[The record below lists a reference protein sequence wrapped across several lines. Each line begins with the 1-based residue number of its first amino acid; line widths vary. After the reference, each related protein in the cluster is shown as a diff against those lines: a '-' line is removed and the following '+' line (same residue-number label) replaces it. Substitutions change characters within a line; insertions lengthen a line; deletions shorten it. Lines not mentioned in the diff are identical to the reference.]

1 MKNIVLATVVLALFT
16 TFGFAQ
22 QKPTLEKQGDLVKVV
37 YYHHNGTIA
46 QTGFFKE
53 GKLHGEWKQFNTK
66 GNKTALAHYNKGEKV
81 GKWFFWIG
89 NTLNEVNYEDSRIAS
104 VHTWKD
110 NGLVAIS
117 K

>member
-53 GKLHGEWKQFNTK
+53 GKLHGSGSNLTLKATKQP
-66 GNKTALAHYNKGEKV
+66 
-81 GKWFFWIG
+81 
-89 NTLNEVNYEDSRIAS
+89 
-104 VHTWKD
+104 
-110 NGLVAIS
+110 
-117 K
+117 